1 VATNERAR
9 QLERDRLRRQ
19 AQRRAAAAVRQ
30 RRIALIAGGVVTLL
44 VLGTVIGLFVTGS
57 SKSAASQFGSTPS
70 PSAPASPAASNP
82 PASSPA
88 PSVASSS
95 AAPVGSKV
103 CSFAADPTGRTGPGI
118 PPDVKATRSH
128 TATIGLTQGA
138 LRGNLTVALD
148 AKAPCTVTSFTFLA
162 GKKFFDGTT
171 CHRLTTQGIYVLQCG
186 DPKGDGTGG
195 PGYTIPDEN
204 LTGATYPAGT
214 VAMANTGKPHT
225 GGSQFFL
232 VYKATQ
238 LPPQYTPFGTIT
250 KGIDVLNKIA
260 ANGTSSSSG
269 DGPPKTPVKI
279 TTFRVS

>member
-19 AQRRAAAAVRQ
+19 AQRRAAAAARQ

-57 SKSAASQFGSTPS
+57 SKSAASQFGSTPTPTPT
-70 PSAPASPAASNP
+70 PSAPASPS
-82 PASSPA
+82 ASSSP
-88 PSVASSS
+88 PSATSSS

-118 PPDVKATRSH
+118 PPDVKAIGSH

-260 ANGTSSSSG
+260 AKGTASTGG

>member
-19 AQRRAAAAVRQ
+19 AQRRAAAAARQ

-70 PSAPASPAASNP
+70 PSAPASPAASNL

-103 CSFAADPTGRTGPGI
+103 CSFAADPTGRAGAGL
-118 PPDVKATRSH
+118 PPDVKATGSH

-250 KGIDVLNKIA
+250 KGLDVLKMIA
-260 ANGTSSSSG
+260 AKGTASTG
-269 DGPPKTPVKI
+269 VDGPPKTPVKI

>member
-1 VATNERAR
+1 MATNERAR

>member
-1 VATNERAR
+1 MATNERAR

-19 AQRRAAAAVRQ
+19 AQRRAAAAARQ

-70 PSAPASPAASNP
+70 PSAPASPAASNL

-118 PPDVKATRSH
+118 PPDVKATGSH

-250 KGIDVLNKIA
+250 KGLDVLKMIA
-260 ANGTSSSSG
+260 AKGTASTGG